1 VKAGASS
8 PAFFFV
14 DVSRETWKI
23 GSMSVEKEPAA
34 ALSVFGDRIDL
45 ARSYADALARDSD
58 TLGLLGPRE
67 LEILWSRHIL
77 NSAVVAQLV
86 PAGKTVADVG
96 SGAGLPGIPMA
107 IAQPNAQF
115 TLIEPMERRSDWLRS
130 QVEELGLDNVEVLR
144 ARAEE
149 VGSVYDIVTA
159 RAVSNLSKLLRLTV
173 DLIRDGGEL
182 LALKGS
188 RAADE
193 IEEAKKLAKKLK
205 ISSFELLTVGSEHL
219 AEPTTVVRTRLI

>member
-1 VKAGASS
+1 
-8 PAFFFV
+8 
-14 DVSRETWKI
+14 
-23 GSMSVEKEPAA
+23 MSVEQEPAVA
-34 ALSVFGDRIDL
+34 KAIFGDRIEF
-45 ARSYADALARDSD
+45 ARAYAKALARDSD

-86 PAGKTVADVG
+86 ADGKTVADVG

-107 IAQPNAQF
+107 IAQPNAHF
-115 TLIEPMERRSDWLRS
+115 TLIEPMERRSDWLKA
-130 QVEELGLDNVEVLR
+130 QVQELGLTNVVVLR

-149 VGSVYDIVTA
+149 VGEVFDIVTA

-173 DLIRDGGEL
+173 DLIREGGEL

-188 RAADE
+188 KAADE
-193 IEEAKKLAKKLK
+193 IAEAQKLTRKLKLAG
-205 ISSFELLTVGSEHL
+205 FDLLTVGGEHL
-219 AEPTTVVRTRLI
+219 SDPTTVVRTRLI